1 MVLGHAVCEDSGSP
15 RLTGFDGRNRMRL
28 RQGLYVLGVAVGL
41 LGQGCQKQ
49 EPQSVPMDVPAANPP
64 ANTLPREG
72 PAATAPVV
80 HQVLDV
86 KEDAGKPAS
95 AAEAAPDSGSAA
107 DAAWTTA
114 TVERPRGEPPSIT
127 LRSVRTGTHADYDRT
142 VFEFDGPRLPGY
154 QLGYVKTPV
163 QQCGSGNDV
172 KTPGEAA
179 LEVRFTLAR
188 AHDDQGQAT
197 VAQRSLKP
205 ALPTLLGLERVCDFE
220 GEVTWVL
227 GTARRA
233 PFRVLE
239 LKDPTRLVLDVQH

>member
-1 MVLGHAVCEDSGSP
+1 
-15 RLTGFDGRNRMRL
+15 MRL
-28 RQGLYVLGVAVGL
+28 RQGLYAVGLALGL

-49 EPQSVPMDVPAANPP
+49 EPQTVPMDVPAVPPP
-64 ANTLPREG
+64 AKTVPREG

-86 KEDAGKPAS
+86 TEDAGRPAPT
-95 AAEAAPDSGSAA
+95 AQAAPDPGAE
-107 DAAWTTA
+107 AWTTA
-114 TVERPRGEPPSIT
+114 TVEKPRGEPPSIT

-163 QQCGSGNDV
+163 QQCGSGDDV

-205 ALPTLLGLERVCDFE
+205 ALPSLLGLERVCDFE

-227 GTARRA
+227 GTARRV

-239 LKDPTRLVLDVQH
+239 LTNPTRLVLDVQH

>member
-1 MVLGHAVCEDSGSP
+1 MVLGNAVCEDSGCP

-28 RQGLYVLGVAVGL
+28 RQGLYVVGVALGL

-49 EPQSVPMDVPAANPP
+49 EPQTVPMDVPAASPP
-64 ANTLPREG
+64 TKTVPREG

-86 KEDAGKPAS
+86 KADAGKPAS
-95 AAEAAPDSGSAA
+95 PAEATSDSG
-107 DAAWTTA
+107 DAAWATA
-114 TVERPRGEPPSIT
+114 TVQKPRGEPPAIT

-163 QQCGSGNDV
+163 QQCGSGDDV
-172 KTPGEAA
+172 TLPGEAA

-197 VAQRSLKP
+197 VAQRTLKP
-205 ALPTLLGLERVCDFE
+205 ALPSLLQLERVCDFE

-239 LKDPTRLVLDVQH
+239 LTNPTRLVLDVQH

>member
-1 MVLGHAVCEDSGSP
+1 MHV
-15 RLTGFDGRNRMRL
+15 
-28 RQGLYVLGVAVGL
+28 RQGLYALGVACGL
-41 LGQGCQKQ
+41 LGLGCQKQ
-49 EPQSVPMDVPAANPP
+49 EPPTVPMDVPAVPP
-64 ANTLPREG
+64 PSNTVPREG

-86 KEDAGKPAS
+86 KEAGPKATAAAVPDAGRPTAQVD
-95 AAEAAPDSGSAA
+95 AAP

-114 TVERPRGEPPSIT
+114 AVQKPRGEPPSVT

-154 QLGYVKTPV
+154 HLGYVKTPV
-163 QQCGSGNDV
+163 QRCGSGDDV
-172 KTPGEAA
+172 TPPGQAA

-197 VAQRSLKP
+197 VAQRTLKP
-205 ALPTLLGLERVCDFE
+205 ALPSVLELERLCDFE

-227 GTARRA
+227 GTTRRA

-239 LKDPTRLVLDVQH
+239 LTNPTRLVLDVQH

>member
-1 MVLGHAVCEDSGSP
+1 MCVVGVA
-15 RLTGFDGRNRMRL
+15 
-28 RQGLYVLGVAVGL
+28 LGV

-49 EPQSVPMDVPAANPP
+49 EPQTVPMDVPAAPP
-64 ANTLPREG
+64 PTNSVPREG

-86 KEDAGKPAS
+86 KAQGPAAAAAQDAGKP
-95 AAEAAPDSGSAA
+95 AEAAPDSES
-107 DAAWTTA
+107 AAWTTA
-114 TVERPRGEPPSIT
+114 TVEKPRGEPPSIT

-163 QQCGSGNDV
+163 QQCGSGDDV
-172 KTPGEAA
+172 TLPGQAA

-205 ALPTLLGLERVCDFE
+205 ALPSLLALERVCDFE

>member
-1 MVLGHAVCEDSGSP
+1 MG
-15 RLTGFDGRNRMRL
+15 L
-28 RQGLYVLGVAVGL
+28 RHGLYALGMACGL
-41 LGQGCQKQ
+41 LGLGCQKQ
-49 EPQSVPMDVPAANPP
+49 EPQTVPMDVPAAPP
-64 ANTLPREG
+64 PVNTVPREG

-86 KEDAGKPAS
+86 KAGGPAG
-95 AAEAAPDSGSAA
+95 AAPDAGGESVAGS
-107 DAAWTTA
+107 AAWTTA
-114 TVERPRGEPPSIT
+114 TVQKPRGEPPSIT
-127 LRSVRTGTHADYDRT
+127 LRSVRTGAHADYDRT

-172 KTPGEAA
+172 TPAGQAA

-188 AHDDQGQAT
+188 AHDDKGQAT
-197 VAQRSLKP
+197 VAQRTLKP
-205 ALPTLLGLERVCDFE
+205 ALPSVLELERLCDFE

-227 GTARRA
+227 GTARQA

-239 LKDPTRLVLDVQH
+239 LTNPTRLVLDVQHGGGGQ

>member
-1 MVLGHAVCEDSGSP
+1 MVLGSAVCEDSGSP

-28 RQGLYVLGVAVGL
+28 RQGLYVVGVVLGV

-49 EPQSVPMDVPAANPP
+49 EPQTVPMDVPAVPPP
-64 ANTLPREG
+64 ARTVPREG

-86 KEDAGKPAS
+86 KEDAGGPAPT
-95 AAEAAPDSGSAA
+95 AAPDSEG
-107 DAAWTTA
+107 AAWTTE
-114 TVERPRGEPPSIT
+114 TVQKPRGEPPAIT

-142 VFEFDGPRLPGY
+142 VFEFEGPRLPGY
-154 QLGYVKTPV
+154 QLGYVKSA
-163 QQCGSGNDV
+163 QQCGSGDDV
-172 KTPGEAA
+172 KTPGEAM

-205 ALPTLLGLERVCDFE
+205 ALPSLLGLERVCDFE

-227 GTARRA
+227 GTARRV

>member
-1 MVLGHAVCEDSGSP
+1 
-15 RLTGFDGRNRMRL
+15 MRL
-28 RQGLYVLGVAVGL
+28 RQGLYGVGVALGL

-49 EPQSVPMDVPAANPP
+49 EPQTVPMDVPAVPPP
-64 ANTLPREG
+64 ARTVPREG

-95 AAEAAPDSGSAA
+95 PAE
-107 DAAWTTA
+107 AAWTTA
-114 TVERPRGEPPSIT
+114 TVQKPRGEPPSIT

-163 QQCGSGNDV
+163 QQCGSGDDV

-205 ALPTLLGLERVCDFE
+205 ALPSLLGLERVCDFE

-239 LKDPTRLVLDVQH
+239 LTNPTRLVLDVQH

>member
-1 MVLGHAVCEDSGSP
+1 MVPDRWVCKDTGSP
-15 RLTGFDGRNRMRL
+15 RVTGFDGRNRMRL
-28 RQGLYVLGVAVGL
+28 RQGMYALGMALGL

-49 EPQSVPMDVPAANPP
+49 EPQTVPMDVPAVAPP
-64 ANTLPREG
+64 PSTVPREG

-86 KEDAGKPAS
+86 KPDAGGNP
-95 AAEAAPDSGSAA
+95 GLV
-107 DAAWTTA
+107 DAAWNTA
-114 TVERPRGEPPSIT
+114 TVQKPRNEPPSIT

-142 VFEFDGPRLPGY
+142 VFEFEGPRLPGY
-154 QLGYVKTPV
+154 QLGYVKAPV
-163 QQCGSGNDV
+163 QQCGSGDDV
-172 KTPGEAA
+172 KMPGEAV

-205 ALPTLLGLERVCDFE
+205 ALPSVLALERVCDFE

-239 LKDPTRLVLDVQH
+239 LSNPTRLVLDVQH

>member
-1 MVLGHAVCEDSGSP
+1 
-15 RLTGFDGRNRMRL
+15 MRL
-28 RQGLYVLGVAVGL
+28 RQGLYALGVACGL
-41 LGQGCQKQ
+41 MGLGCQKQ
-49 EPQSVPMDVPAANPP
+49 EPPTVPMDVPAAPP
-64 ANTLPREG
+64 PTNTVPREG

-80 HQVLDV
+80 HQVLEV
-86 KEDAGKPAS
+86 KAGGPADAAPDAGKPA
-95 AAEAAPDSGSAA
+95 AIADAAPDSGSAGV
-107 DAAWTTA
+107 AAWTTA
-114 TVERPRGEPPSIT
+114 AVEKPRGEPPAIT

-154 QLGYVKTPV
+154 HLGYVKTPV
-163 QQCGSGNDV
+163 QQCGSGDDV

-197 VAQRSLKP
+197 VAQRTLKP
-205 ALPTLLGLERVCDFE
+205 ALPSVLALERLCDFE

-227 GTARRA
+227 GTTRRA

-239 LKDPTRLVLDVQH
+239 LTNPTRLVLDVQH

>member
-1 MVLGHAVCEDSGSP
+1 
-15 RLTGFDGRNRMRL
+15 MRL
-28 RQGLYVLGVAVGL
+28 RHRWYACGLALGL

-49 EPQSVPMDVPAANPP
+49 EPPTVPMDAPAVPPPSNTVPREDPAAP
-64 ANTLPREG
+64 APGVRKALDVKTDG
-72 PAATAPVV
+72 PAATVAR
-80 HQVLDV
+80 
-86 KEDAGKPAS
+86 DAG
-95 AAEAAPDSGSAA
+95 GSAGEGE
-107 DAAWTTA
+107 AAWTTA
-114 TVERPRGEPPSIT
+114 TVQKPRGEPPSIT

-163 QQCGSGNDV
+163 QQCGSGDDV
-172 KTPGEAA
+172 ALPGEAA

-197 VAQRSLKP
+197 VAQRTLKP
-205 ALPTLLGLERVCDFE
+205 ALPSLLQLERVCDFE

-239 LKDPTRLVLDVQH
+239 LTNPTRLVLDVQH

>member
-1 MVLGHAVCEDSGSP
+1 MVLGDAVCEDSGSP
-15 RLTGFDGRNRMRL
+15 RLTGFDGRKRMRL
-28 RQGLYVLGVAVGL
+28 RQGLYGVGVALGL

-49 EPQSVPMDVPAANPP
+49 EPQTVPMDVPAVPPP
-64 ANTLPREG
+64 ARTVPREG

-95 AAEAAPDSGSAA
+95 PAE
-107 DAAWTTA
+107 AAWTTA
-114 TVERPRGEPPSIT
+114 TVQKPRGEPPSIT

-163 QQCGSGNDV
+163 QQCGSGDDV

-205 ALPTLLGLERVCDFE
+205 ALPSLLGLERVCDFE

-239 LKDPTRLVLDVQH
+239 LTNPTRLVLDVQH